1 MVGSSNNFVSTQAN
15 YYKDGANGA
24 TKAFSN
30 YRSEIKGLQS
40 MKSLPSGAPSTFGN
54 STGSN
59 FTRTKTLFTN
69 NLKNS
74 EIWVKKWVDYSAKYG
89 LGYLLSNGCTG
100 VHYNDSTKIV
110 MDVKG
115 QYFEYFE
122 KKGNEGQDVVS
133 SYSFLNFPS
142 NLQKK
147 VTLLQHFKS
156 YLEGENKTKY
166 NVKN

>member
-15 YYKDGANGA
+15 YFKEGT
-24 TKAFSN
+24 TKAFSS
-30 YRSEIKGLQS
+30 YRSELKGLQS
-40 MKSLPSGAPSTFGN
+40 MKSLPSGAPSNFGN

-59 FTRTKTLFTN
+59 FTKTKTVLNNFN
-69 NLKNS
+69 NLRGN

-100 VHYNDSTKIV
+100 VHFNDSTKIV

-122 KKGNEGQDVVS
+122 KKGNEGQDAVS
-133 SYSFLNFPS
+133 SYSFLNYPA

-156 YLEGENKTKY
+156 YLEGENKLKY
-166 NVKN
+166 NVN